1 VSYNHK
7 TSKGRKK
14 DMASNEEQIYKK
26 ERIFVRAVQSHLYS
40 MRDELQRLR
49 KMPRVIKGK
58 GLPFKGGPQ
67 DYSKTFVDPHSGIT
81 QSFHIHYVDLAPQ
94 GKSQKHGHQ
103 NEALL
108 YVLEG
113 KGYEIH
119 DGKTYEWNAGDLV
132 LIHGGS
138 VHQHFNA
145 DPNNPA
151 RGIIFKGKPLYIF
164 LNLIYQDFVE
174 KAPKQPVPGFEDYR
188 PVQLRELL

>member
-1 VSYNHK
+1 MK
-7 TSKGRKK
+7 TF
-14 DMASNEEQIYKK
+14 EERQVYKE
-26 ERIFVRAVQSHLYS
+26 ERIFVRPVQSRLYS

-49 KMPRVIKGK
+49 EMPRVIKGNDIK
-58 GLPFKGGPQ
+58 WSAGPQ
-67 DYSKTFVDPHSGIT
+67 LWGKNMMDPEKGRA
-81 QSFHIHYVDLAPQ
+81 QSLFIHFVDLAPQ

-145 DPNNPA
+145 DPEKPA
-151 RGIIFKGKPLYIF
+151 RGIIIKGKPLYMF
-164 LNLIYQDFVE
+164 LNLIYQEFVE
-174 KAPKQPVPGFEDYR
+174 KAPKQPIPGHEDYR
-188 PVQLRELL
+188 PTNLRELL